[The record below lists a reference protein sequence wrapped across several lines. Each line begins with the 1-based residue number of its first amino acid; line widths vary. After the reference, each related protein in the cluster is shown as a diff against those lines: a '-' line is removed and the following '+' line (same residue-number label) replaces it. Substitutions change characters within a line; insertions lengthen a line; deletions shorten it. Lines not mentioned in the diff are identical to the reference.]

1 MMERNTFMELTNMHK
16 ILALLSLIMVIAL
29 TSGCANTAE
38 GAGRDVEN
46 MGQWMQD
53 TF

>member
-1 MMERNTFMELTNMHK
+1 MQKL
-16 ILALLSLIMVIAL
+16 LAPLCLIMVIGLLSA
-29 TSGCANTAE
+29 CENTAN

-46 MGQWMQD
+46 MGQWMQN

>member
-1 MMERNTFMELTNMHK
+1 MHK
-16 ILALLSLIMVIAL
+16 LLAVMALIMVTTMTA
-29 TSGCANTAE
+29 GCTNTAE
-38 GAGRDVEN
+38 GAGRDIEG

>member
-1 MMERNTFMELTNMHK
+1 MKK
-16 ILALLSLIMVIAL
+16 IIALLFAIMVTIAL
-29 TSGCANTAE
+29 PGCSNTAE

-46 MGQWMQD
+46 MGRWMQD

>member
-1 MMERNTFMELTNMHK
+1 MQKT
-16 ILALLSLIMVIAL
+16 IALLSLIMVIGLLSAC
-29 TSGCANTAE
+29 GNTAE

-46 MGQWMQD
+46 MGEWMQN

>member
-1 MMERNTFMELTNMHK
+1 MHK
-16 ILALLSLIMVIAL
+16 LLATLCLIMVIGLLSAC
-29 TSGCANTAE
+29 GNTAQ
-38 GAGRDVEN
+38 GVGRDVEN

>member
-1 MMERNTFMELTNMHK
+1 MHK
-16 ILALLSLIMVIAL
+16 LLAVLALIMVI
-29 TSGCANTAE
+29 TTTTGCTNTAE